1 MFEECTTLAQLN
13 AARVQAIQT
22 ANQVEV
28 NNAYNKR
35 RAEIIATKT
44 VYTQLTP
51 IEARKVE
58 MPIMSCVPLIG
69 RSKERGCITLTE
81 KGFLY

>member
-13 AARVQAIQT
+13 AARAQAVQSE
-22 ANQVEV
+22 NQVEV

-35 RAEIIATKT
+35 RKEIIATHA

-51 IEARKVE
+51 IEARVSD
-58 MPIMSCVPLIG
+58 MPVMSCVPLAG
-69 RSKERGCITLTE
+69 RSKERGCIALTDR
-81 KGFLY
+81 GFLY

>member
-13 AARVQAIQT
+13 AARVQAIQS

-51 IEARKVE
+51 IEAHKVE
-58 MPIMSCVPLIG
+58 MPVMSCVPLIG
-69 RSKERGCITLTE
+69 RSKERGCIALTE